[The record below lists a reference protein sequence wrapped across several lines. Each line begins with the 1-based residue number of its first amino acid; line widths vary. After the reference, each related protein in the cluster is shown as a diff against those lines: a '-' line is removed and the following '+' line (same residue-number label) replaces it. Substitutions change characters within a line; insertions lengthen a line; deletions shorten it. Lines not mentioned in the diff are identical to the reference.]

1 LGEQV
6 SDLFYGQ
13 RLLSPKKGRGA
24 GSGHQCP
31 GVERQSQKSKRRTTK
46 MAEEKTF
53 WEQNIALWEKWTSA
67 YTDSM
72 FKAMEKAMEQSTAFR
87 DQIDKAANSAV
98 NAQMQVMLTAIKS
111 LEKQVETLSAQ
122 VDKLLKEKK

>member
-1 LGEQV
+1 
-6 SDLFYGQ
+6 
-13 RLLSPKKGRGA
+13 
-24 GSGHQCP
+24 
-31 GVERQSQKSKRRTTK
+31 

-87 DQIDKAANSAV
+87 DQIDKAANAAV
-98 NAQMQVMLTAIKS
+98 NTQRQVMLTAIKS
-111 LEKQVETLSAQ
+111 LEKQVATLSAQ

>member
-1 LGEQV
+1 
-6 SDLFYGQ
+6 
-13 RLLSPKKGRGA
+13 
-24 GSGHQCP
+24 
-31 GVERQSQKSKRRTTK
+31 